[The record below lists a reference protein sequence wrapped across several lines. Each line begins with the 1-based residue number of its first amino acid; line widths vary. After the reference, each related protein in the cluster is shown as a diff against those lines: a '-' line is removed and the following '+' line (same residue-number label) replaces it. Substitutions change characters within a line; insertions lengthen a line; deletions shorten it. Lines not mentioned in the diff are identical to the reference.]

1 MMVLLNDCRI
11 SASTSSF
18 STIRHKMSLCHL
30 YMLDLTYLL
39 SVEFG
44 MVYCGILAKNL
55 VSSLSIEIRISCG
68 GPIGCWPAF
77 VGAKGLCSNVT
88 CLVNVIG
95 GLIIKVG
102 GCVVMMT
109 CGSSAEVV
117 GIVSL
122 S

>member
-1 MMVLLNDCRI
+1 MTALLNDCFI
-11 SASTSSF
+11 SASISSF
-18 STIRHKMSLCHL
+18 RTIRHKISLCHL
-30 YMLDLTYLL
+30 YKLDLTYLL

-44 MVYCGILAKNL
+44 MVYCGMLAKNL

-77 VGAKGLCSNVT
+77 VGAKGLCSSVT

-109 CGSSAEVV
+109 CGSSESVV

-122 S
+122 I